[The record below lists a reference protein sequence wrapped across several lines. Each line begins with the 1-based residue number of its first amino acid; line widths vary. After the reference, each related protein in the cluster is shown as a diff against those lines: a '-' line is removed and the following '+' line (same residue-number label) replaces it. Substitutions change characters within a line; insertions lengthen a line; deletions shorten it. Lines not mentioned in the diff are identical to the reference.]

1 MIFLLN
7 VNLYTRHD
15 CLGNEY
21 TDITGK
27 YTIKISFYY
36 KDELIRTTNELYAH
50 AFPIINTY
58 DINLIETFN
67 ISKLWLNYILLH

>member
-50 AFPIINTY
+50 AFPIINRY

-67 ISKLWLNYILLH
+67 ISKL